1 MYTRK
6 GDDQQA
12 SYRLCNL
19 HVNPLHPILC
29 ALFIFIYIIDCGYWV
44 ESFNDDH
51 EKMSLFIGMEA
62 GLLNRDNGSYHKKF
76 FVIKCFVCVFDRRIN
91 SLTKS

>member
-19 HVNPLHPILC
+19 IPLHPILC
-29 ALFIFIYIIDCGYWV
+29 ALVIFIHIVDCGYSV
-44 ESFNDDH
+44 ESFNDAH
-51 EKMSLFIGMEA
+51 EKIILSFYSL
-62 GLLNRDNGSYHKKF
+62 
-76 FVIKCFVCVFDRRIN
+76 
-91 SLTKS
+91 

>member
-19 HVNPLHPILC
+19 NPLHPILC
-29 ALFIFIYIIDCGYWV
+29 ALFIFIHIIDCGYSI
-44 ESFNDDH
+44 ESFNNAH
-51 EKMSLFIGMEA
+51 EKGNVILQLIKLFLANFRLGEIMRGE
-62 GLLNRDNGSYHKKF
+62 DI
-76 FVIKCFVCVFDRRIN
+76 FVSALICV
-91 SLTKS
+91 